1 MTSLYPVLRDPR
13 FLCSNDQAGSVHWR
27 KEGGGNGNSKVSHT
41 RFVRRS
47 LTVVNYTNSPSYFP
61 TILIMLMY
69 WARATRNELSI
80 DTLDRPGLLVYT
92 FAEKTLPHGIQ
103 LKKRLMMELFTFIC
117 KLSILGNTPGSCS
130 Y

>member
-1 MTSLYPVLRDPR
+1 MTSLCPVLRDPR

-61 TILIMLMY
+61 TIKVMLIY
-69 WARATRNELSI
+69 DILSK
-80 DTLDRPGLLVYT
+80 RHEKWVYQRY
-92 FAEKTLPHGIQ
+92 AEQVRLTGQHFRLSQKKHYLKGIN
-103 LKKRLMMELFTFIC
+103 L
-117 KLSILGNTPGSCS
+117 
-130 Y
+130 